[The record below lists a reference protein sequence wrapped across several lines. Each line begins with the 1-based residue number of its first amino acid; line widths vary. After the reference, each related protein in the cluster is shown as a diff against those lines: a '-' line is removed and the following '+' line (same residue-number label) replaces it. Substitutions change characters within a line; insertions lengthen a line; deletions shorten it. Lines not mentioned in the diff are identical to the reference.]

1 MGTDDLFKK
10 RKAKTAR
17 DQARRKASRAPYEKV
32 LIVCEGEKTEPNYFN
47 ELIDFYEINTANV
60 KVDGSCGSDPLSV
73 VDYAIAQYK
82 QELATG
88 EPYNRVYCVIDR
100 DAHPNFTA
108 ALQKLDNQKPVDVF
122 HAAVSVPCFE
132 YWLLLHFNYTTAAF
146 MSAGNKSAGDGVV
159 DELKKYWSDYGKG
172 NYGAFSY
179 LLGQL
184 DFAKANAARGLAN
197 ALQTGSNNPSTC
209 VHELVAYLQNIK
221 ADKVQAK

>member
-10 RKAKTAR
+10 RKARTAQ

-82 QELATG
+82 RELATG
-88 EPYNRVYCVIDR
+88 EPYNKVYCVIDR
-100 DAHPNFTA
+100 DSHPNFTA
-108 ALQKLDNQKPVDVF
+108 ALQKLNSQKPVRVF

-132 YWLLLHFNYTTAAF
+132 YWLLLHFNYTKAAF
-146 MSAGNKSAGDGVV
+146 MAAGNKSAGDRAL
-159 DELKKYWSDYGKG
+159 DELKKYWPDYGKG
-172 NYGAFSY
+172 NHGAFSH
-179 LLGQL
+179 LLEQL
-184 DFAKANAARGLAN
+184 VFAKANAARGLIHAQ
-197 ALQTGSNNPSTC
+197 QTGSINPSTQ
-209 VHELVAYLQNIK
+209 VHELVSYLQAIK
-221 ADKVQAK
+221 EWG